1 MTGRIRGNELVGKT
15 IVSEEKGQTF
25 GEVDDVSFVSDTGEL
40 MNVLVTSPTKH
51 LNSINVEQDNKGR
64 YMVPFS
70 AVRSVGD
77 FVIVSQDD
85 IV

>member
-1 MTGRIRGNELVGKT
+1 MLGKT

-25 GEVDDVSFVSDTGEL
+25 GEVDDVSFVSETGEL
-40 MNVLVTSPTKH
+40 MNVLVTSPTNH
-51 LNSINVEQDNKGR
+51 LDSINVEQDTNGR
-64 YMVPFS
+64 YMIPFS

>member
-1 MTGRIRGNELVGKT
+1 MAGEIRGNDLVEKT
-15 IVSEEKGQTF
+15 IVSEEKGKTF
-25 GEVDDVSFVSDTGEL
+25 GEVEDVSFVSETGEL
-40 MNVLVTSPTKH
+40 MNLLIKNPTQD
-51 LNSINVEQDNKGR
+51 LQNLNVEQNTGGN

-70 AVRSVGD
+70 AVKTVGD

>member
-1 MTGRIRGNELVGKT
+1 
-15 IVSEEKGQTF
+15 
-25 GEVDDVSFVSDTGEL
+25 
-40 MNVLVTSPTKH
+40 MNVLVTSPTNH
-51 LNSINVEQDNKGR
+51 LNTLSVEQDNKGR
-64 YMVPFS
+64 YMLPFS

>member
-1 MTGRIRGNELVGKT
+1 MAGKIRGNDLLGKT

-25 GEVDDVSFVSDTGEL
+25 GEVEDVSFVSETGEL
-40 MNVLVTSPTKH
+40 MNLLVTDASQH
-51 LNSINVEQDNKGR
+51 LTEVNVEQDNKGR

-70 AVRSVGD
+70 AVKSVGD

>member
-1 MTGRIRGNELVGKT
+1 MTGEIRGNDLVGKT
-15 IVSEEKGQTF
+15 IVSEEKGKTF
-25 GEVDDVSFVSDTGEL
+25 GEVDDVSFVSETGEL
-40 MNVLVTSPTKH
+40 MNLLISDATDN
-51 LNSINVEQDNKGR
+51 LRELNVEANAQGR
-64 YMVPFS
+64 HMVPFS